1 VPSLI
6 GRKQCVFQTYGDF
19 VRGQFSA
26 HENNLERLK
35 DHMKHLCNLDKS
47 NAMLLEKM
55 SFMETHFIDVREDLT
70 KRLNEQVTALTD
82 KITRT
87 REEIGQ
93 ETSEAISALG
103 YGDSER
109 SLVGDLHKKWKSTF
123 EESLRLGELT
133 KTQSSLLESHA
144 HSLQKLSEAKAES
157 ETLERVKTSLTK
169 EVKENFAAHHKLFET
184 VIKNK

>member
-1 VPSLI
+1 VGNLKKWFEKAMKDKLELIDKREDRKLEQIRASFNVPSLI

-35 DHMKHLCNLDKS
+35 DHMKHLGNLDKS

-55 SFMETHFIDVREDLT
+55 SFMETHFIDVREDLI

-93 ETSEAISALG
+93 ETNDAISALG
-103 YGDSER
+103 YGDNER
-109 SLVGDLHKKWKSTF
+109 SLVGDLHQKWKSTF

-133 KTQSSLLESHA
+133 KT
-144 HSLQKLSEAKAES
+144 
-157 ETLERVKTSLTK
+157 
-169 EVKENFAAHHKLFET
+169 
-184 VIKNK
+184 